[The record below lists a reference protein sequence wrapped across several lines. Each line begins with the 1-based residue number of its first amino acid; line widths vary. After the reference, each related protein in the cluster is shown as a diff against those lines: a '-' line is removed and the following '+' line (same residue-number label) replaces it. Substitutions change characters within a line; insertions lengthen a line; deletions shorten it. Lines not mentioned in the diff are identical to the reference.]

1 MPALGGSSAVPAAPR
16 CSTSA
21 RNGRATEALLL
32 LPPLRQAGTLWQS
45 RGGLMAD
52 GAIQPRRP
60 KEKATMERADAAVR
74 AEVRRLRAERAVG

>member
-21 RNGRATEALLL
+21 SATEALLL

-45 RGGLMAD
+45 RGGLIAD

-60 KEKATMERADAAVR
+60 KEEATMERADAAVR
-74 AEVRRLRAERAVG
+74 AEVPAPR